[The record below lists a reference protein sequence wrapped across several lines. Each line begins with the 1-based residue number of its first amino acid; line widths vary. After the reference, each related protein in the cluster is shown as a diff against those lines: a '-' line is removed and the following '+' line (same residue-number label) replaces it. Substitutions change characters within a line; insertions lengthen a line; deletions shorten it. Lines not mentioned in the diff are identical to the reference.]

1 MLLSSCSEPGIG
13 DPETQVLASL
23 EHLPGGRPV
32 QRSTCGVGRSRPP
45 RVGMTA
51 GLVPAG
57 PCSGGSDLVALG
69 SQALTFVSDCAT
81 VGPTVPGGSKRGTLW
96 PANRSAGG
104 NLRCTPEV
112 GESRVSARSRSAS
125 TGSRADTPAVS
136 WEPVQAPET
145 SELVASTEDHWQRL
159 GA

>member
-1 MLLSSCSEPGIG
+1 M
-13 DPETQVLASL
+13 
-23 EHLPGGRPV
+23 
-32 QRSTCGVGRSRPP
+32 
-45 RVGMTA
+45 
-51 GLVPAG
+51 
-57 PCSGGSDLVALG
+57 VALG

-112 GESRVSARSRSAS
+112 GESGVSARSRSAS

-136 WEPVQAPET
+136 WEPFQAPERPSWWRAQRIT
-145 SELVASTEDHWQRL
+145 GNVSALSLPSRSSRVRALRPLHRSKPETAYSGVSAFALERKCPETDTVSTGASWGSKGSHRRL
-159 GA
+159 RSR